1 MDSAICLTIRPWT
14 TDPARVLPTVAE
26 VLALPSVAAAAP
38 RVLAGDPDRTVVRWV
53 HSSEVYEM
61 GGLLSGGEF
70 LLTTGLG
77 LHGRSPRQLVDY
89 ADRLADAGCV
99 GLALELGRTFAE
111 VPGELVRTAAHR
123 GLVLVELSAVA
134 PFARMVENFHDLVVA
149 ARDPGYRPA
158 EAVWQELLALVVTG
172 QGMPALLDAVARLA
186 GCPVHVADPDGRVLA
201 TSRVPVPAELPAG
214 LPVDHTAAEVR
225 GPHGVAGRLLLHG
238 RPTRARAG
246 IADRAAVAVAL
257 ELGRA
262 PSAVVRPSPAQSL
275 VTDLAAGVRLS
286 PAQVRTRLA
295 DAGLPPATGADL
307 LVLGVLVDRR
317 TPPEDVVGA
326 VHAAAEAALGRCL
339 VAVGGRLVVVV
350 ARARRGGDRAAALR
364 LRAALAEGRSAD
376 AVLLVAAA
384 DPVADD
390 GGLGDAL
397 AQARSVVELAHR
409 VGVRR
414 PVVLAGDLAVHQ
426 LLADAVP
433 ADRLAAFVDAR
444 LRPVLDH
451 DSAHGTELLRTLD
464 AHLTHGLVKART
476 ASALGIRRQSLH
488 ARLDRLTAL
497 LGAPVEDPAQLVGL
511 AVALVGWQLRTGT
524 DAQAGPVRTR

>member
-1 MDSAICLTIRPWT
+1 LTIRPWT
-14 TDPARVLPTVAE
+14 PDAAPVLPTVAE

-38 RVLAGDPDRTVVRWV
+38 RVLTGDPARTVVRWV

-61 GGLLSGGEF
+61 GGLLAGGEF

-77 LHGRSPRQLVDY
+77 LHGRSARQLADY
-89 ADRLADAGCV
+89 VDRLADAGCV
-99 GLALELGRTFAE
+99 GFALELGRTFAD
-111 VPGELVRTAAHR
+111 VPAALVGTAARR
-123 GLVLVELSAVA
+123 GLVLVELAAVA

-172 QGMPALLDAVARLA
+172 QGLLVVLDAVARLA
-186 GCPVHVADPDGRVLA
+186 GCPVHLEDPTGRRWAASRVPAPPDGPDAPDGR
-201 TSRVPVPAELPAG
+201 
-214 LPVDHTAAEVR
+214 TAADVR
-225 GPHGVAGRLLLHG
+225 GPHGLAGRLVLHG
-238 RPTRARAG
+238 RATRARVG

-257 ELGRA
+257 EMGRA
-262 PSAVVRPSPAQSL
+262 PAAAARPSPAQTL
-275 VTDLAAGVRLS
+275 VADLAAGVALS
-286 PAQVRTRLA
+286 PAQVRTRLS
-295 DAGLPPATGADL
+295 DAGLAPAAGADL

-339 VAVGGRLVVVV
+339 VAVSGRLVVVV
-350 ARARRGGDRAAALR
+350 TRSRRGTDRAGAQR
-364 LRAALAEGRSAD
+364 LRAELDHGRGAD

-384 DPVADD
+384 DPVEDD
-390 GGLGDAL
+390 GGLGAAL
-397 AQARSVVELAHR
+397 AQARAVVELAHR

-433 ADRLAAFVDAR
+433 PERLATFVDAR
-444 LRPVLDH
+444 LRPLLDH

-464 AHLTHGLVKART
+464 AHLTHGLVKSRT
-476 ASALGIRRQSLH
+476 AAALGIRRQSLH

>member
-1 MDSAICLTIRPWT
+1 M
-14 TDPARVLPTVAE
+14 LPTVAE

-38 RVLAGDPDRTVVRWV
+38 RVLAGDPERTVVRWV

-89 ADRLADAGCV
+89 TDRLADAGCV
-99 GLALELGRTFAE
+99 GLALELGRTFLE
-111 VPGELVRTAAHR
+111 VPDELVRTAARR
-123 GLVLVELSAVA
+123 GLVLIELTAVA

-149 ARDPGYRPA
+149 ARDPGHRPA

-172 QGMPALLDAVARLA
+172 QGLSAVLDAVARLA
-186 GCPVHVADPDGRVLA
+186 GCPVHVADPAGRVVA
-201 TSRVPVPAELPAG
+201 ASRVPAPPDVPGECTGA
-214 LPVDHTAAEVR
+214 DVR
-225 GPHGVAGRLLLHG
+225 GPQGLAGRLVLHG
-238 RPTRARAG
+238 RPTRARVG
-246 IADRAAVAVAL
+246 VADRAAVAVAL

-262 PSAVVRPSPAQSL
+262 PAAAVRPSPAQSL
-275 VTDLAAGVRLS
+275 VSDLVAGVRLS
-286 PAQVRTRLA
+286 PAQVRTRLTE
-295 DAGLPPATGADL
+295 AGLPPAAGAEV

-317 TPPEDVVGA
+317 TPPEDVVAA
-326 VHAAAEAALGRCL
+326 VHAAGDAALGRCL
-339 VAVGGRLVVVV
+339 VAVGRRLVVVV
-350 ARARRGGDRAAALR
+350 ARTRRGGARSAAQR
-364 LRAALAEGRSAD
+364 LRAALDEGRAAD

-384 DPVADD
+384 DPVVDD
-390 GGLGDAL
+390 GGLGEAL

-426 LLADAVP
+426 LLAEAVP
-433 ADRLAAFVDAR
+433 ADRLAAFVDSR

-476 ASALGIRRQSLH
+476 AAALGIRRQSLH
-488 ARLDRLTAL
+488 ARLDRLTTL